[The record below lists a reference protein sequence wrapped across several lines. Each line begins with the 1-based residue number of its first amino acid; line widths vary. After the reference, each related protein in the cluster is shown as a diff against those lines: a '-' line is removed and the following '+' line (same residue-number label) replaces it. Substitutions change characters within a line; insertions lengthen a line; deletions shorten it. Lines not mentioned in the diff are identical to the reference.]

1 MTEREIEARL
11 RNERISLPDGFEA
24 RQEAALRRVMAK
36 RECVL
41 PKRMA
46 WLAAALVLMMSAAAI
61 AAGGRGL
68 AFFWRQASPEAERL
82 VEKGIAQSG
91 GQLDAAEFVVREAV
105 YDGSVLQAVVAVQG
119 KENRRAVM
127 LGDDGNVSAD
137 AVLVDVGE
145 DGEIETAREEDGV
158 LLVYIRQEM
167 RTAENELHV
176 VWPCF
181 ASVADADGLSWSSPQ
196 MGTLVFD
203 VPRTAPQTLDM
214 QMRVELEHALTLTHI
229 AVETTPLGATLT
241 ISYQP
246 GERLKAAM
254 PEFDVED
261 GARVVAERMAGQR
274 IVVSFARNGLA
285 EVARQ
290 LADRL
295 NDSSWGVRATY
306 GGRAVDS
313 RALNLVV
320 VPNEVAEDDGYALHA
335 GVVEQH
341 VTPDVC
347 EPLFKV
353 APKQKDRNAQEAILG
368 AMLKE
373 LLVKQDV
380 VDERVTAFDLDALDI

>member
-36 RECVL
+36 REGVL
-41 PKRMA
+41 PRRMA
-46 WLAAALVLMMSAAAI
+46 WLAAALVLMMNAAAI

-145 DGEIETAREEDGV
+145 DGEIEAAREEDGV

-167 RTAENELHV
+167 RTAEKELHV

-196 MGTLVFD
+196 IGTLVFD

-214 QMRVELEHALTLTHI
+214 QMRIELEHALTLTHI

-261 GARVVAERMAGQR
+261 GARVVNWRGTLSREGDAQTGYTVC
-274 IVVSFARNGLA
+274 IHT
-285 EVARQ
+285 
-290 LADRL
+290 DPI
-295 NDSSWGVRATY
+295 DSLPHTLTLGVRGLSSKVRVDFDAQTATMIK
-306 GGRAVDS
+306 G
-313 RALNLVV
+313 
-320 VPNEVAEDDGYALHA
+320 EE
-335 GVVEQH
+335 
-341 VTPDVC
+341 
-347 EPLFKV
+347 
-353 APKQKDRNAQEAILG
+353 AQ
-368 AMLKE
+368 
-373 LLVKQDV
+373 
-380 VDERVTAFDLDALDI
+380 